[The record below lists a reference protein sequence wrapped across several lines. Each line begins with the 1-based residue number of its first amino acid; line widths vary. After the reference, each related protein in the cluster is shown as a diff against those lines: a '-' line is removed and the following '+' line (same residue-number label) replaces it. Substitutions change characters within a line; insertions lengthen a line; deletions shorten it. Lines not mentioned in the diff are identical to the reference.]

1 MVDRWYSKKAYQ
13 QLKYFDTLDSRS
25 AELLEHQQRALE
37 ALIQHTTATTDY
49 YKKVSGRTLEDFPI
63 INKEIIR
70 QHQDEFLSNTFDKSK
85 LIRMS
90 TSGSTGTPF
99 VCFQDAAKKKRVN
112 AEVIYYSEK
121 AGYVLGHPLIFL
133 RAVTEETQKSKL
145 RQFAQNQILIDISG
159 LDDERIA
166 ELLND
171 VERISSRSGA
181 MILGY
186 ASTFDALRDYFKG
199 NGLMADMIRV
209 HGVVSS
215 SEMLYDTTRN
225 AMRDFFECECYSR
238 YSNQEN
244 GIIGQDDIENNT
256 FILNETNYIVEIFDF
271 DTDVPVPEGKVG
283 RIVITDLFNKAMPMI
298 RYDTGDIGSISYV
311 KRNGVTKR
319 AITNFGGRRVD
330 VVFDCNGKR
339 LSPHSISNHLWA
351 FPEIVQYQFIQEDD
365 GVYTVRLNTN
375 SGFHRENELKGLL
388 LKLLGDGAKIRIEE
402 VDEIPVLA
410 SGKRQYIVNRMA
422 KSS

>member
-1 MVDRWYSKKAYQ
+1 
-13 QLKYFDTLDSRS
+13 
-25 AELLEHQQRALE
+25 
-37 ALIQHTTATTDY
+37 
-49 YKKVSGRTLEDFPI
+49 
-63 INKEIIR
+63 
-70 QHQDEFLSNTFDKSK
+70 
-85 LIRMS
+85 
-90 TSGSTGTPF
+90 
-99 VCFQDAAKKKRVN
+99 
-112 AEVIYYSEK
+112 
-121 AGYVLGHPLIFL
+121 
-133 RAVTEETQKSKL
+133 
-145 RQFAQNQILIDISG
+145 
-159 LDDERIA
+159 
-166 ELLND
+166 
-171 VERISSRSGA
+171 
-181 MILGY
+181 
-186 ASTFDALRDYFKG
+186 
-199 NGLMADMIRV
+199 
-209 HGVVSS
+209 
-215 SEMLYDTTRN
+215 
-225 AMRDFFECECYSR
+225 MRDFFECECYSR